1 MQLRDY
7 QQKISAEACNLLH
20 QYKIAYLSMQ
30 VRTGKTITALNTAKL
45 YGAKIVLFVTKKKAI
60 GSIEADYLSAFKD
73 DYTLY
78 CVNYESVHKLPQVAF
93 DLVILDESHAL
104 GQFPVP
110 SNRAKDLK
118 KLCKDLPIIYL
129 SGTPSPESYSQL
141 FHQFWISSYTPF
153 VEPTFYKWATNSV
166 TIGIKHMYNRQIKDY
181 TNANKTK
188 IDERTAHLFIS
199 FTQEQAGFEQLID
212 EEVHTITMKPV
223 TYQMAKHLR
232 THRVI
237 VFKDGRELTADTE
250 VKLMQKLHQIYS
262 GSVKHECGTSRE
274 FDTSKIEYIARNF
287 ATQKIAIFYKFI
299 AEKNII
305 TAYLQGLGIAITES
319 PEFFNA
325 NPDCVFIS
333 QIQSGRE
340 GINLSSAD
348 CLIMYNIDFSAVSY
362 WQARAR
368 LQTKNR
374 TKIAKVHWIFAM
386 DGIEPKIYGA
396 VSKKKDYTLRYF
408 KKDFAE

>member
-1 MQLRDY
+1 M
-7 QQKISAEACNLLH
+7 
-20 QYKIAYLSMQ
+20 
-30 VRTGKTITALNTAKL
+30 T
-45 YGAKIVLFVTKKKAI
+45 
-60 GSIEADYLSAFKD
+60 
-73 DYTLY
+73 
-78 CVNYESVHKLPQVAF
+78 F
-93 DLVILDESHAL
+93 DLVILDEAHSL
-104 GQFPVP
+104 GQFAVP
-110 SNRAKDLK
+110 SNRTKQLK
-118 KLCKDLPIIYL
+118 KLCNGLPIVYL

-141 FHQFWISSYTPF
+141 YHQFWISSYSPF
-153 VEPTFYKWATNSV
+153 IEPTFYKWAANYV

-181 TNANKTK
+181 SNADKAK

-212 EEVHTITMKPV
+212 EEVHTVTMKSV

-237 VFKDGRELTADTE
+237 VFKDDRELTADTE
-250 VKLMQKLHQIYS
+250 VKLMQKLHQIFS

-274 FDTSKIEYIARNF
+274 FDTSKIEYIHNKF
-287 ATQKIAIFYKFI
+287 AGQKIAIFYKFI

-305 TAYLQGLGIAITES
+305 TAFLQDKGVTITES

-325 NPDCVFIS
+325 NPDSVFIS

-368 LQTKNR
+368 LQTKDR
-374 TKIAKVHWIFAM
+374 TKAAKVHWIFAM

-396 VSKKKDYTLRYF
+396 VSKKKDYTLKYF